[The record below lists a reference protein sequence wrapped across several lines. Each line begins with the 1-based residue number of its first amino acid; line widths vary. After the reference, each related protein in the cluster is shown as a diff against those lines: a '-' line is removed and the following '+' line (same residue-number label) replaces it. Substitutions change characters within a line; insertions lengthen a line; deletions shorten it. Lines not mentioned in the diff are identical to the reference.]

1 MADKDK
7 ASGRVWRSRLR
18 ALDSLQISIEV
29 LKKECI
35 RLEKKIE
42 EQGLE
47 GRYSINSDIL
57 RWARRAH
64 SCCYELSI
72 LHVVQEQIDN
82 EYDGRG
88 LNHDK
93 KDKNKDSKD
102 TELAGSTSISSQSK
116 RWWTTPRQEEGREQE
131 SMPRTGAAMIWRYLE
146 AALLISAGLG
156 LGFLLFGYP

>member
-18 ALDSLQISIEV
+18 ALDSLQISVDV

-42 EQGLE
+42 EEGLE
-47 GRYSINSDIL
+47 GRYSINSDIM

-72 LHVVQEQIDN
+72 LYVVQEQIV
-82 EYDGRG
+82 
-88 LNHDK
+88 DK
-93 KDKNKDSKD
+93 
-102 TELAGSTSISSQSK
+102 
-116 RWWTTPRQEEGREQE
+116 QED
-131 SMPRTGAAMIWRYLE
+131 MPRPDSALRQRLE
-146 AALLISAGLG
+146 SIALVFAGLA
-156 LGFLLFGYP
+156 LGFLLFGFP